1 MLFGGPFTFLAGL
14 FGLGAAGASYLVE
27 SAGREAEN
35 AAYRQRQREHNFAPA
50 DFQQELEQRAAFNR
64 GYGYSHR
71 NCMGFNLD
79 KIREAM
85 MKDHGPIYCTALG
98 IQDLAACAIAK
109 YYIEK
114 EFGLEYDPN
123 NSWFPLRTYHYTF
136 MVDYFDNYTTDEFRS
151 KDPNIEKVKTLT
163 KEQMREE
170 YNDVWDCCFEL
181 NAPYSIASRYKRFI
195 DKEFDDCCYINKV
208 PEDRFYIEEKRKLIS
223 DFSRHAINEAVA
235 RMEFNSL
242 KQMCEEKGFTNFS
255 ETWEEF
261 RERIIAENKK

>member
-14 FGLGAAGASYLVE
+14 FGLGAAGVSYLIE
-27 SAGREAEN
+27 NAGREAEN

-50 DFQQELEQRAAFNR
+50 DFQQELEKYAAFHQ
-64 GYGYSHR
+64 GYSSAYN
-71 NCMGFNLD
+71 NCMGFNKN

-98 IQDLAACAIAK
+98 IEDLAACAIAK
-109 YYIEK
+109 YYIEQ

-123 NSWFPLRTYHYTF
+123 NSWFSLRTFHYTF
-136 MVDYFDNYTTDEFRS
+136 MANYFDNYTTDEFRS

-163 KEQMREE
+163 KEQMRRE
-170 YNDVWDCCFEL
+170 NTMVWDCCYEL
-181 NAPYSIASRYKRFI
+181 NAPYDIARRYRRFI

-235 RMEFNSL
+235 RMEFDSL

-261 RERIIAENKK
+261 RDRIIAENKK

>member
-50 DFQQELEQRAAFNR
+50 AFQQELEQRAAFNR

-151 KDPNIEKVKTLT
+151 KDPNIKKVKILT
-163 KEQMREE
+163 KEQMRKE
-170 YNDVWDCCFEL
+170 NTMVWDCCYEL
-181 NAPYSIASRYKRFI
+181 NAPYDIARRYKRFI
-195 DKEFDDCCYINKV
+195 DKDFDDRCYINKV
-208 PEDRFYIEEKRKLIS
+208 PEDSFYIEQLGHIES
-223 DFSRHAINEAVA
+223 DFIRGVDSESMA
-235 RMEFNSL
+235 RYRFESWKQTAESKDDPFPENS
-242 KQMCEEKGFTNFS
+242 
-255 ETWEEF
+255 WEEF
-261 RERIIAENKK
+261 RDRILAEN